1 MQGFQF
7 FPVMEQRDVQGNLL
21 RVHSSIFFKLLKEL
35 KTACNQYGATASFT
49 QTLVENIAVEALP
62 PVDWKQIAKACLS
75 GGDYLL
81 C

>member
-1 MQGFQF
+1 MQ
-7 FPVMEQRDVQGNLL
+7 ENLL
-21 RVHSSIFFKLLKEL
+21 RIHTPISFKLLKEL
-35 KTACNQYGATASFT
+35 KTACAQYGAMASFT